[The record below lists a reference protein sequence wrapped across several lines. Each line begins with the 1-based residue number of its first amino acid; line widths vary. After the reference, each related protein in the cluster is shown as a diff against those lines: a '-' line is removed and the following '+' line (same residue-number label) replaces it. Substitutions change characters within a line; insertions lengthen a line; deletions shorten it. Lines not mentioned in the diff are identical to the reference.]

1 MPQTTEESEDRE
13 DDMVGDEDQSTEMSS
28 NEQQA
33 ARNNFTFMGGEEE
46 SIFEQ
51 ISKFTSVEQY
61 REFLEKEIG
70 EEKLMKAY
78 PKIKDFVS
86 YDLN

>member
-1 MPQTTEESEDRE
+1 
-13 DDMVGDEDQSTEMSS
+13 
-28 NEQQA
+28 
-33 ARNNFTFMGGEEE
+33 MGGEEE

-78 PKIKDFVS
+78 PKIKEFVS
-86 YDLN
+86 NMTLTNLYRAIISCSQRRPASLRLSLTASFLSKR